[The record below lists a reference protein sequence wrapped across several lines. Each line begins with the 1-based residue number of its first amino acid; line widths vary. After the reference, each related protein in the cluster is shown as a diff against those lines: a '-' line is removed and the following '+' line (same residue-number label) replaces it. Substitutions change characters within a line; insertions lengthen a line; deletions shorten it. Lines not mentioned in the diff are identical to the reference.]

1 MDAAKVI
8 GWVDRRSIDCDVGR
22 RRRRDQTRRMGDSK
36 MTREI
41 ADWFHRYRWWPWLFT
56 LIVLPPLAWPS
67 SFWFDV
73 TAVSVS
79 SAPAGSPLHMTADR
93 KIKRP
98 FRGSW
103 QTTIRQWDGAGW
115 VTWCNAQGA
124 SNYRPDS
131 KFPRDLTLQWW
142 TDGQCHPVPQG
153 RYKITTTWVIRDIQ
167 WMPDKT
173 VTADSN
179 IFEVR

>member
-1 MDAAKVI
+1 MVAAEKL
-8 GWVDRRSIDCDVGR
+8 GWVDRRCVDRPVGR
-22 RRRRDQTRRMGDSK
+22 DRRRNQTRRMGDTK

-56 LIVLPPLAWPS
+56 LIVMPPLAWPS

-73 TAVSVS
+73 DAVSVS
-79 SAPAGSPLHMTADR
+79 SAPVGSPLHMTVDR

-103 QTTIRQWDGAGW
+103 QTTVRQWDGAGW
-115 VTWCNAQGA
+115 VTWCNARGA
-124 SNYRPDS
+124 SNYRPES
-131 KFPRDLTLQWW
+131 RFPKDLSLQWW

-153 RYKITTTWVIRDIQ
+153 RYKITTTWIIRDIQ